1 MKRFS
6 YTAFLILGAGLLLTA
21 VGCKPETRAVN
32 SPLTTPVPTFP
43 PSVVST
49 PTPFTM
55 PTLVPT
61 PAVTPTLPP
70 IAWSS
75 PPMCVGRPQGSAC
88 TRLLYLRWP
97 NFIVQSTWAS
107 TGISESAVFTRPLTA
122 DFNMTID
129 RLVPSPDHRQIAIET
144 SGYEKG
150 GPIYLFNGS
159 TRRLVKLD
167 PLSALGDGKK
177 LPYGGLDS
185 WQVLGWHPDGQ
196 HLLIGPDLAGGVY
209 WVDLASNTYRFLRL
223 TGSDGVGGRDFIDLK
238 PDGSGFAYITGG
250 ADGNQR
256 VDYLN
261 LQSEQVTTLFTFP
274 SSEGV
279 LRYPRFSPNGGS
291 IAYLTETGDPT
302 TELTQTIRLVD
313 LSSGVNRVLV
323 MGALGTTEPVWSP
336 DGQMIAFARKD
347 SALPAGRWSP
357 DNKTWLGNIWSVSV
371 ATGGLQQRTY
381 IQGAARRPTWSLDG
395 RYLSFLT
402 HDGQIGLTSL
412 DQPGVIWRIG
422 VGSAESPV
430 SASVLF
436 LP

>member
-1 MKRFS
+1 MKRLLS
-6 YTAFLILGAGLLLTA
+6 IALLVLGPGLLLGV
-21 VGCKPETRAVN
+21 VGCRPETRVAN
-32 SPLTTPVPTFP
+32 SPLPTPVSTLPPSVLSTPIPLTTPTLT
-43 PSVVST
+43 ST
-49 PTPFTM
+49 PT
-55 PTLVPT
+55 
-61 PAVTPTLPP
+61 ATPTLPP

-75 PPMCVGRPQGSAC
+75 PPACVGRPQGSAC

-97 NFIVQSTWAS
+97 NFIVQSMWAS

-122 DFNMTID
+122 DFNLTID
-129 RLVPSPDHRQIAIET
+129 RLVPSPDYRRIAVET

-150 GPIYLFNGS
+150 GPIYLVNMD
-159 TRRLVKLD
+159 TRQLVKLD
-167 PLSALGDGKK
+167 PFSALGDRKK

-185 WQVLGWHPDGQ
+185 WQVIGWHPDGQ

-209 WVDLASNTYRFLRL
+209 WVDLASNTYSLIRL
-223 TGSDGVGGRDFIDLK
+223 AGSDGVGGRDFVDLK

-256 VDYLN
+256 VDYLDLRN
-261 LQSEQVTTLFTFP
+261 QQVTTLFTFP
-274 SSEGV
+274 FNEGV
-279 LRYPRFSPNGGS
+279 LRYPRFSPSGNS
-291 IAYLTETGDPT
+291 IAYLTETGHPT
-302 TELTQTIRLVD
+302 TELTQAIRLVD
-313 LSSGVNRVLV
+313 LSSGVNRDLV
-323 MGALGTTEPVWSP
+323 TGALGSTEPVWSP

-347 SALPAGRWSP
+347 SALPVGHWSP

-371 ATGGLQQRTY
+371 ASGGLQQRTY

-402 HDGQIGLTSL
+402 HDGQIGLTPL
-412 DQPGVIWRIG
+412 DQPGVIWRVG
-422 VGSAESPV
+422 VGSAESPA